1 MYNNKWRNMSLTNLL
16 NKFQWILSKFKIR
29 YDMKT
34 QCLYTDFKV
43 LVNILCIYM
52 HTKLFNF

>member
-1 MYNNKWRNMSLTNLL
+1 MSLTNLL

-43 LVNILCIYM
+43 LVNILYIYM